1 VSITVLWFALTEL
14 ILLGVRLLLVACRVI
29 TRVVAV
35 RRGVHVR
42 HFLLLLVLL
51 EASLIKVFMSHRRLG
66 PRLKA
71 VLVPWSHV
79 KLSFLV
85 RIGQLTETFLI
96 KVIQLSMLI
105 QGTLQVH
112 WGALHR
118 GLTIYYGRILTC
130 PLMFG
135 DTIRACIYDIGII
148 SHAILRVMVAEGR
161 CFHII
166 AKVIVGVLP
175 VPSNEFRV
183 CML

>member
-1 VSITVLWFALTEL
+1 MSITVLWFALTDL
-14 ILLGVRLLLVACRVI
+14 VLLGVRLLLVAGRVI

-51 EASLIKVFMSHRRLG
+51 EASLIEVFMSYRRLG
-66 PRLKA
+66 PTLKG
-71 VLVPWSHV
+71 VLVPRSHV

-85 RIGQLTETFLI
+85 RIGQLTVTFLV

-112 WGALHR
+112 RGALHR
-118 GLTIYYGRILTC
+118 GLTIYYGCILTC
-130 PLMFG
+130 PLIFG
-135 DTIRACIYDIGII
+135 DTIRACIYYICII
-148 SHAILRVMVAEGR
+148 SHAILRVMVAEGG

-175 VPSNEFRV
+175 VPSYEFRV